1 MTIGKSLKTTLSSL
15 KSVQADLESFALET
29 ENQAAKDMFTQLADQ
44 AKTMVE
50 GLQAR
55 VMEIE
60 NQEPQYKNS

>member
-1 MTIGKSLKTTLSSL
+1 MTIGKNLKTTLSDL

-29 ENQAAKDMFTQLADQ
+29 QNPTAKDMFNQFASQ

-50 GLQAR
+50 GLQSR

-60 NQEPQYKNS
+60 NQEPQYKNT

>member
-29 ENQAAKDMFTQLADQ
+29 ENPAAKDMFNQFANQ
-44 AKTMVE
+44 AKTMAE
-50 GLQAR
+50 GLQSR

-60 NQEPQYKNS
+60 NQEPQYKNT

>member
-29 ENQAAKDMFTQLADQ
+29 ENPAAKDMFNQFANQ
-44 AKTMVE
+44 AKTMAE
-50 GLQAR
+50 GLQSR

-60 NQEPQYKNS
+60 NQESQYKNT

>member
-15 KSVQADLESFALET
+15 RSVQADLESFALET
-29 ENQAAKDMFTQLADQ
+29 ENPTAKDMFNQFADQ

-50 GLQAR
+50 GLQSR

-60 NQEPQYKNS
+60 KLEPQYKNS

>member
-1 MTIGKSLKTTLSSL
+1 MTAGKKIKTCLSSL

-29 ENQAAKDMFTQLADQ
+29 ENQTAKQMFTQFADQ
-44 AKTMVE
+44 ARSIVE

-60 NQEPQYKNS
+60 SEEPQYKGN